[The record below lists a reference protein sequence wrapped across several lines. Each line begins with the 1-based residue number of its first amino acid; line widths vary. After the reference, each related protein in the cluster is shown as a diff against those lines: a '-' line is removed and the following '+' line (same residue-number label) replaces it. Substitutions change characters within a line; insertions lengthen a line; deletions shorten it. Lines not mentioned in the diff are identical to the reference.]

1 MFPTAGP
8 AYEAWACVCASLR
21 TLFFF
26 FHSFAVPVWPFAGII
41 LCCIKSLNS
50 GEARR
55 CAALAAR
62 VETYIHIYMCKER
75 GSVTMHHRES
85 IIQEDIESRSTR
97 LESKAIGVSSVSVC
111 VCVFLAAARP
121 LEACRYVLKKKKK
134 KKKG

>member
-1 MFPTAGP
+1 
-8 AYEAWACVCASLR
+8 
-21 TLFFF
+21 
-26 FHSFAVPVWPFAGII
+26 
-41 LCCIKSLNS
+41 
-50 GEARR
+50 
-55 CAALAAR
+55 
-62 VETYIHIYMCKER
+62 
-75 GSVTMHHRES
+75 MHHRES